1 MRLRPTAAIRMRM
14 SKSIILATFIVL
26 SLPCLW
32 PVGVRAQQSQ
42 AANQDQSAKE
52 SDIEGGTMFA
62 TSCGFCHQNGG
73 RVAGKGPKLAGTTR
87 DDDFLA
93 QRIRKGR
100 PGAMPAFGGAF
111 SESQIM
117 AIVAYIRALEE

>member
-1 MRLRPTAAIRMRM
+1 MPVRPAAAILMRM
-14 SKSIILATFIVL
+14 KSITLATGIAL
-26 SLPCLW
+26 LLQSWW
-32 PVGVRAQQSQ
+32 PPGVCAQQSQ
-42 AANQDQSAKE
+42 APDQDQSAKE

-93 QRIRKGR
+93 ERIRKGK
-100 PGAMPAFGGAF
+100 PGAMPAFRGAF

>member
-1 MRLRPTAAIRMRM
+1 MRSHPAAAVLRM
-14 SKSIILATFIVL
+14 SKSIVL
-26 SLPCLW
+26 VVGIALSS
-32 PVGVRAQQSQ
+32 PVAVYAQQSQ
-42 AANQDQSAKE
+42 PLDQDQSASE

-62 TSCGFCHQNGG
+62 TSCGFCHQSGG
-73 RVAGKGPKLAGTTR
+73 RAAGRGPKLAGTTR
-87 DDDFLA
+87 DNNFLA
-93 QRIRKGR
+93 ERIRKGK

>member
-1 MRLRPTAAIRMRM
+1 M
-14 SKSIILATFIVL
+14 SKSIILATGIAL
-26 SLPCLW
+26 LLQSSW
-32 PVGVRAQQSQ
+32 SSGVCAQQSQ
-42 AANQDQSAKE
+42 AAGQDQSAKD

-93 QRIRKGR
+93 ERIRKGK
-100 PGAMPAFGGAF
+100 PGAMPAFRGAF

>member
-1 MRLRPTAAIRMRM
+1 VLLRPTAAILMRM
-14 SKSIILATFIVL
+14 SKSIILATGMAL
-26 SLPCLW
+26 LLPCLW
-32 PVGVRAQQSQ
+32 SLGVRAQQSQ
-42 AANQDQSAKE
+42 APNQDQAAKE

-93 QRIRKGR
+93 ERIRKGK
-100 PGAMPAFGGAF
+100 PGAMPAFAGAF

>member
-1 MRLRPTAAIRMRM
+1 MRPAAAILMRM
-14 SKSIILATFIVL
+14 KSIILATGIAL
-26 SLPCLW
+26 LLQSWW
-32 PVGVRAQQSQ
+32 PSGVCAQQSQ
-42 AANQDQSAKE
+42 APHEDQSAKE

-93 QRIRKGR
+93 ERIRKGK
-100 PGAMPAFGGAF
+100 PGAMPAFRGAF